1 MARTPS
7 TMLDL
12 GTPAPDF
19 SLPDVVTGRPVT
31 LSELAKGRP
40 VLVAFWCN
48 HCPFVLHVEEGFVD
62 FAREYAGKGL
72 QVVAI
77 SSNDAERYPQDG
89 PDEMKARAN
98 AHGYPFPYLFDE
110 DQEVAKAYRA
120 ACTPDLFLFG
130 ADRTLVYRGQF
141 DGSRPGN
148 DVSVTGEDLR
158 AAADAVLAGE
168 APTRDQRPSLGCN
181 IKWRPGN
188 EPDYYG

>member
-7 TMLDL
+7 TMLEL

-31 LSELAKGRP
+31 LSELATGQP
-40 VLVAFWCN
+40 ILVAFWCN

-72 QVVAI
+72 QVLAI
-77 SSNDAERYPQDG
+77 SANDAENYPQDG

-98 AHGYPFPYLFDE
+98 TQGYSFPYLFDE

-130 ADRTLVYRGQF
+130 PDRTLVYRGQF

-148 DVSVTGEDLR
+148 GVPVTGEDLR

-168 APTRDQRPSLGCN
+168 APTQDQRPSMGCN

>member
-31 LSELAKGRP
+31 LSELATGQP

-48 HCPFVLHVEEGFVD
+48 HCPFVIHVEEGFVD

-77 SSNDAERYPQDG
+77 SANDAENYPQDG

-98 AHGYPFPYLFDE
+98 ALGYPFPYLFDE

-130 ADRTLVYRGQF
+130 PDGTLAYRGQF

-148 DVSVTGEDLR
+148 DVPVTGEDLR

-168 APTRDQRPSLGCN
+168 AASADQRPSLGCN

>member
-7 TMLDL
+7 TMLEL

-31 LSELAKGRP
+31 LSELAIGQP

-72 QVVAI
+72 QVLAI
-77 SSNDAERYPQDG
+77 SANDAENYPQDG

-98 AHGYPFPYLFDE
+98 TQGYSFPYLFDE

-130 ADRTLVYRGQF
+130 PDRTLVYRGQF

-148 DVSVTGEDLR
+148 DVPVTGEDLR

-168 APTRDQRPSLGCN
+168 EPTQDQRPSLGCN